1 MLKDKTVKNSLR
13 KVGIIGTNGLPG
25 RYGGWDQLLNHL
37 TINLRDQ
44 YSFVVYTSSYNPES
58 HLKEVN
64 GAKLKVI
71 KLKANGVQSIPY
83 DIISMI
89 HAVFHYDILLILG
102 TSGCIFLPIIKL
114 FGKKIILN
122 PDGAE
127 WKRGKWNKIAQWFL
141 KISERLGVLYADIVI
156 TDNKIIQ
163 SDIKTS
169 YGVNSELIEYGGDN
183 TRHIPM
189 SRETIEKYNILP
201 QQYAFKVCRIEPENN
216 INMILDAFK
225 DTQLTLVLIGN
236 WNNST
241 YGKEL
246 RRQHKE
252 YKNLLLL
259 DPIYDQQQ
267 LDELRGN
274 CALYIH
280 GHSVGGTNPSLVE
293 AMNLGLCCIVYNV
306 NYNIETTENSAIY
319 FSSKAEL
326 GKILNDYQNNKV
338 NIESYR
344 KKMHE
349 IAKRR
354 YLWKT
359 ITDKYNQ
366 VFTKCSS

>member
-1 MLKDKTVKNSLR
+1 MKSKKTI
-13 KVGIIGTNGLPG
+13 GIIGTNGLPG

-44 YSFVVYTSSYNPES
+44 HSFVVYTSSYNPES

-71 KLKANGVQSIPY
+71 KLKANGVQSVPY

-89 HAVFHYDILLILG
+89 HAVFRYDVLLILG
-102 TSGCIFLPIIKL
+102 TSGCVFLPIIKL

-127 WKRGKWNKIAQWFL
+127 WKRGKWSKFAQWFL
-141 KISERLGVLYADIVI
+141 KISEKLGVMYADVVV

-163 SDIKTS
+163 ADMKKS
-169 YGVNSELIEYGGDN
+169 YGIDSELIEYGGDN
-183 TRHIPM
+183 ASYIPM
-189 SRETIEKYNILP
+189 SIETTKKYNIEP
-201 QQYAFKVCRIEPENN
+201 KQYAFKVCRIEPENN
-216 INMILDAFK
+216 IDMILNAFQ
-225 DTQLTLVLIGN
+225 DSQLTLILIGN
-236 WNNST
+236 WNNSA
-241 YGKEL
+241 YGKDL
-246 RRQHKE
+246 REKHKE

-293 AMNLGLCCIVYNV
+293 AMNLGLCCVVYNV

-319 FSSKAEL
+319 FGSTAEL
-326 GKILNDYQNNKV
+326 KKILNDYQNNK
-338 NIESYR
+338 IDTGSYR

-366 VFTKCSS
+366 VFIKCSS